1 MDINKC
7 FELLEINPTDD
18 TELIKKTFKRMALKY
33 HPDKN
38 KELNAEEKFKEI
50 NEAYHMLLKHIEE
63 KNNIAN
69 VNEADILS
77 QMFNN
82 NFFNNMGGINISQ
95 ENGINIS
102 GVRLNG
108 PNGIR
113 INTNQNF
120 NTNQTIV
127 VNIIGNQR
135 IETIT
140 ETINGITITRQ
151 NISIL

>member
-7 FELLEINPTDD
+7 YELLEINPTDD
-18 TELIKKTFKRMALKY
+18 TELIKKMFKKMALKY

-63 KNNIAN
+63 KKNNVN

-77 QMFNN
+77 QM
-82 NFFNNMGGINISQ
+82 FNNMGGINISQ

>member
-50 NEAYHMLLKHIEE
+50 NEAYHFLLKHIEG

-77 QMFNN
+77 QLFNN

>member
-7 FELLEINPTDD
+7 YELLEINPTDD
-18 TELIKKTFKRMALKY
+18 TELIKKMFKKMALKY

-50 NEAYHMLLKHIEE
+50 NEAYRMLLKHIEE
-63 KNNIAN
+63 KKNNVN

-77 QMFNN
+77 QM
-82 NFFNNMGGINISQ
+82 FNNMGGINISQ
-95 ENGINIS
+95 ENGININ
-102 GVRLNG
+102 GIRLNG